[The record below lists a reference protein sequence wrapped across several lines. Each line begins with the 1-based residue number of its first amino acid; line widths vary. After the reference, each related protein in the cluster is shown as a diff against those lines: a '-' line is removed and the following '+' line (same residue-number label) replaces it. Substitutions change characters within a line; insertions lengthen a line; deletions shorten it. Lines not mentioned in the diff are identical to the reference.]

1 MARLSVPVRDAN
13 GVVYVEA
20 RDGRVADQ
28 LELHRRVI
36 EARLR
41 DVLGAKGR
49 AFVIVAVSL
58 VSRLK
63 RTICQMG
70 NCAL

>member
-1 MARLSVPVRDAN
+1 M
-13 GVVYVEA
+13 YVEA
-20 RDGRVADQ
+20 RDSRIADQ

-49 AFVIVAVSL
+49 AFVIVTGA
-58 VSRLK
+58 
-63 RTICQMG
+63 
-70 NCAL
+70 A